1 MDNKL
6 EGEIPEEIA
15 QLKNLE
21 ELILSNN
28 GLTGDLPLALMN
40 LIKLNTLMVSDN
52 KLNEDYISISGKN
65 PPSLLQLQQ
74 IQSATATMDVEKE

>member
-6 EGEIPEEIA
+6 EGEIPVEIA

-40 LIKLNTLMVSDN
+40 LIKLNL
-52 KLNEDYISISGKN
+52 KN
-65 PPSLLQLQQ
+65 L
-74 IQSATATMDVEKE
+74 T